1 MADEKFRFFSFS
13 LLNLDFL
20 DYLCISMILDVARH
34 KFVEGLVFLA
44 LTSLAAMV
52 AAFLH
57 PADGAL
63 LLSEGVG
70 VAPLRP
76 LLDGFVA
83 ENPVISSLM
92 VMPLFCVAV
101 LRLSRATVRFSLYPS
116 ATVAAIALCS
126 LVLLA
131 LLPCESMFN
140 SLLVVFF
147 TAKSLGRLL
156 GCFGLN
162 MRPSRLFASMFF
174 LGVLPLL
181 DSSLVV
187 VAVVL
192 PLLVILMRRTLRE
205 TVIVVFGVLTPL
217 FTYCYVVWCLGGD
230 FLDAAYHLFFNVLLP
245 AESPVLNYLSL
256 PRVVMLGVLLLM
268 QLAASLFYVSDRMTL
283 NIAARNVWVVLQ
295 TILLVFI
302 VSFVLL
308 PSTSEASV
316 LVVVMTL
323 LPMLPLFFLRLPAL
337 LSLFSFVVFTLLSVA
352 TFVLC

>member
-1 MADEKFRFFSFS
+1 MVCEKFRFFSFS
-13 LLNLDFL
+13 ALNLDFL

-34 KFVEGLVFLA
+34 KFVEGLLFLA
-44 LTSLAAMV
+44 LTSLTAMV

-57 PADGAL
+57 PAEGAV
-63 LLSEGVG
+63 LLSEGVD

-76 LLDGFVA
+76 LLDGFIA
-83 ENPVISSLM
+83 DYPVISSLM
-92 VMPLFCVAV
+92 ILPLFCAAV

-116 ATVAAIALCS
+116 ATISAIALSS

-131 LLPCESMFN
+131 LLPCESMFY
-140 SLLVVFF
+140 SLLVALLV
-147 TAKSLGRLL
+147 AEALGRLL

-192 PLLVILMRRTLRE
+192 PILVLLMRRTLRE
-205 TVIVVFGVLTPL
+205 MVIVVFGVLTPM

-245 AESPVLNYLSL
+245 ATTPVLSYLTL

-268 QLAASLFYVSDRMTL
+268 QLSASLFYVSDRMTL

-295 TILLVFI
+295 SILLVFI

-308 PSTSEASV
+308 PSTSENSV
-316 LVVVMTL
+316 LVVVMTM
-323 LPMLPLFFLRLPAL
+323 LPMLPLYFLRMPAL
-337 LSLFSFVVFTLLSVA
+337 FSVFSFVVFTLLSVA
-352 TFVLC
+352 TFILG